1 MCGKIGAVCQSE
13 QMFLKIIHLFS
24 IYLLTKVIMTCIIY
38 SYFKENIM
46 KNEKVKKVA
55 KTKATLVKE
64 LEQIANVDKGFL
76 NSLERANAETI
87 KRLTALLS

>member
-1 MCGKIGAVCQSE
+1 MTDAD
-13 QMFLKIIHLFS
+13 
-24 IYLLTKVIMTCIIY
+24 MTCIIY
-38 SYFKENIM
+38 SYFKENNM
-46 KNEKVKKVA
+46 KNEKAKKVV

-87 KRLTALLS
+87 RRLIDICS

>member
-1 MCGKIGAVCQSE
+1 MV
-13 QMFLKIIHLFS
+13 
-24 IYLLTKVIMTCIIY
+24 CIIY
-38 SYFKENIM
+38 SYFKENNM

-64 LEQIANVDKGFL
+64 LEQIAKVDKGFL